1 MPQTLLD
8 IVTGLEPELRRRL
21 SQGSVD
27 FANGEAAVRLSF
39 LLFTALRGHVATIA
53 IPRTCLRALP
63 RPVLSGGPTSAVRWP
78 ARRRTIPAT
87 RPGAGKTGR
96 PSAIQMDLQDPRGK
110 RPGTHRL
117 D

>member
-39 LLFTALRGHVATIA
+39 LLFTA
-53 IPRTCLRALP
+53 
-63 RPVLSGGPTSAVRWP
+63 
-78 ARRRTIPAT
+78 
-87 RPGAGKTGR
+87 
-96 PSAIQMDLQDPRGK
+96 IQMDLQDPRGK